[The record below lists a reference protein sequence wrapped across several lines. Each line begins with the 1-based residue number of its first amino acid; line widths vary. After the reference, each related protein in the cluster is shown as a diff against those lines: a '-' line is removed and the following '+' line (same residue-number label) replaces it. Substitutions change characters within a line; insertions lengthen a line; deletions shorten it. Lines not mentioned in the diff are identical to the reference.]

1 MRKLLI
7 RAGFSSLGV
16 FIALVCWS
24 YSSRG
29 KIAPSQDYIPAKIG
43 TGGQTLEIQAQ
54 SSSPAILRISF
65 EDLRRPVGKQELLES
80 WEAMP
85 AGLRSWSIDVPT
97 GVGGYIELDA
107 NQSNVG
113 DRLAIRV
120 HVNGRLVDT
129 QYDKLEQPL
138 DANEAFFVQ
147 DHFDDYSQAAEQ
159 DSVQ

>member
-7 RAGFSSLGV
+7 RGGFSFVGV
-16 FIALVCWS
+16 VIALVCWA
-24 YSSRG
+24 YGSSG
-29 KIAPSQDYIPAKIG
+29 KIAPSQDYIPAKVGI
-43 TGGQTLEIQAQ
+43 GGQTLEVQAQ

-65 EDLRRPVGKQELLES
+65 EDLRRPEGKQELLES
-80 WEAMP
+80 WEAML
-85 AGLRSWSIDVPT
+85 AGLRSWSIDVPP

-113 DRLAIRV
+113 DRIAIRV

-129 QYDKLEQPL
+129 QYGKLEQPL

-147 DHFDDYSQAAEQ
+147 DYFDDYSQASEE